1 MKSVKRR
8 HLLVNFGFLA
18 SRYVD
23 DMYCMGQR
31 LPEVPVA
38 IQEEI
43 AMGLV
48 YFGGTNYSDQTAGW
62 PHQMVKIART
72 SSKKMP

>member
-1 MKSVKRR
+1 MKRR

-23 DMYCMGQR
+23 DMYWDKGC
-31 LPEVPVA
+31 VA

-48 YFGGTNYSDQTAGW
+48 YFGGTNYSDQTACW
-62 PHQMVKIART
+62 PHQMVKVARI
-72 SSKKMP
+72 SSKKMPPIQV